1 MKAYFQKRILKF
13 RRPAGT
19 SRGVMLFKPSWY
31 LFLYDELDPSCKGI
45 GEVSI
50 IPGLSIDNEQLIEQ
64 KLSEICT
71 SINAG
76 TFNFTKYD
84 YNFPAISFGL
94 ETALLDFKSGGSKIL
109 FPSDFT
115 KGEKG
120 ISTNGLIW
128 MGRPEYIQQQV
139 KEKLSEGF
147 RCLKMKIGAADV
159 ESELLILKNLRQH
172 FSADEL
178 ELRVDANGAFSFSEA
193 KELLKRLRDLEI
205 HSIEQPI
212 RPMQLYEMAELCNDP
227 PIPIALD
234 EELLEKHPFENKKKL
249 IDLIQPQYLIL
260 KPSLLGGF
268 RESTDWINIAE
279 EYNIGWWVTSAL
291 ESNIG
296 LNAIAQWVA
305 TLDTKMYQ
313 GLGLGKLY
321 EQNIPSPLTL
331 RGEKLFYD
339 PERKWS
345 YDFVY

>member
-13 RRPAGT
+13 KRPAGT
-19 SRGVMLFKPSWY
+19 SRGVLCQKPSWY
-31 LFLYDELDPSCKGI
+31 LFLYDETDPSYKGI

-76 TFNFTKYD
+76 TFIFNKYD
-84 YNFPAISFGL
+84 YNFPAISFGI
-94 ETALLDFKSGGSKIL
+94 ETALLDYQSGGSKIL

-128 MGRPEYIQQQV
+128 IGKPEYIQQQV
-139 KEKLSEGF
+139 KDKLSEGF
-147 RCLKMKIGAADV
+147 RCLKMKIGAIDV
-159 ESELLILKNLRQH
+159 DSELLILKDLRRH
-172 FSADEL
+172 FSADEI

-193 KELLKRLRDLEI
+193 KEMLKRLSDLEI

-212 RPMQLYEMAELCNDP
+212 SPSQLSEMAELCNNP
-227 PIPIALD
+227 AIPIALD
-234 EELLEKHPFENKKKL
+234 EELLGIYPYENKKKL

-260 KPSLLGGF
+260 KPGLLGGF
-268 RESTDWINIAE
+268 RESTDWISIAE
-279 EYNIGWWVTSAL
+279 EYNIGWWATSAL

-305 TLDTKMYQ
+305 SLDTDRHQ
-313 GLGLGKLY
+313 GLGLGNLY
-321 EQNIPSPLTL
+321 EQNILCPLTL

-339 PERKWS
+339 PELKWS